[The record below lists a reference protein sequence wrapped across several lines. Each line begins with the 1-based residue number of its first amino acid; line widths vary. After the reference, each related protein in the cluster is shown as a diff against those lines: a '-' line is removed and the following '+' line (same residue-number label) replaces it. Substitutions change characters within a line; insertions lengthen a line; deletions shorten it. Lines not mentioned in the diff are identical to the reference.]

1 MKNGRQVAIV
11 GAYRTKFGE
20 LWDKGLREL
29 ASEAIIGALDDV
41 QNLSEREIEAAFV
54 GNSSASTFG
63 GQDSVGPLVVDAAG
77 LVPLP
82 VTKIGG
88 TGASGAMA
96 LRTAYMAIRSGLYDV
111 VVTCGLEKMTD
122 VTDPEEVN
130 SALAHS
136 IDQEWEARQGLTTTG
151 AFALMARRH
160 FDEFGTT
167 KEHLASVA
175 VKNHANGSKNPKAH
189 FRNMVSP
196 EQVISGKMVAD
207 PLGVFDC
214 SPVSDGAAA
223 VVLASD
229 NIAKDLSDTP
239 IWIIGSGQAS
249 DYVALHDRDS
259 LYSLNASQLAGKEA
273 FQTASVSRDQI
284 SLVEVHD
291 NYTIGEI
298 MAIEDLDLFPQGQG
312 GFATLDGQ
320 TALDAETPVNP
331 SGGLKAG
338 GNPLGA
344 SGVAQAVEGVIQL
357 RGEAESRQING
368 AEIALLHSVGGS
380 GALAVCHILARS

>member
-1 MKNGRQVAIV
+1 MRNGRQVAIV

-29 ASEAIIGALDDV
+29 ASEVIAGVIDDV
-41 QNLSEREIEAAFV
+41 HNLNAQEIEAAYV

-96 LRTAYMAIRSGLYDV
+96 LRAAYMAVKSGFYDTV
-111 VVTCGLEKMTD
+111 IACGLEKMTD
-122 VTDPEEVN
+122 LTTPEEVN

-151 AFALMARRH
+151 AYALMARRH
-160 FDEFGTT
+160 FNEFGTM
-167 KEHLASVA
+167 KEHLAAVA
-175 VKNHANGSKNPKAH
+175 VKNHENGSQNPKAH
-189 FRNMVSP
+189 FRNKVRL
-196 EQVISGKMVAD
+196 EQVMAAKLVAD
-207 PLGVFDC
+207 PLGVLDC

-223 VVLASD
+223 VVLAS
-229 NIAKDLSDTP
+229 NEKAKSLSDTP
-239 IWIIGSGQAS
+239 CWITGSGQAS
-249 DYVALHDRDS
+249 DYVALHDRKS
-259 LYSLNASQLAGKEA
+259 LFSLKASRIAGEEA
-273 FQTASVSRDQI
+273 FHQAGLVREQI
-284 SLVEVHD
+284 HLAEVHD

-298 MAIEDLDLFPQGQG
+298 LAIEDLDFFPQGQG

-320 TALDAETPVNP
+320 TALNAEISVNP

-344 SGVAQAVEGVIQL
+344 SGIAQAVEAVLQL
-357 RGEAESRQING
+357 RGEAGSRQVNE
-368 AEIALLHSVGGS
+368 AEIALLHSIGGS
-380 GALAVCHILARS
+380 GALGVCHILQRN